1 MPRLGTADTVPRV
14 RSEPSPELHAK
25 LDPLPFLG
33 REAECRALGRA
44 LEEALQGR
52 TRLALVSGEAGIGK
66 SRLVEDLRLRAT
78 THGIAT
84 ALGRCHDGDG
94 APAFWPWTQVLRGL
108 ARESRADLF
117 GGVADDV
124 ARIVPELAQAGSP
137 STERL
142 PSDASDARFR
152 VFAAVGEAL
161 RRAARDAPRLIVLED
176 VHWADVP
183 SLLLL
188 QFLAREIQD
197 VPLLVVATHRELAAD
212 HALQRPLT
220 ALAREPLAR
229 RIELRGLAATDVAG
243 LVAASAGADHAGALA
258 EDLARRTGGNPF
270 FVGELLRFAS
280 RSGGLER
287 LAAGQPLPFLPE
299 INAVVAER
307 LEQVSPDCRGLLRA
321 ATVIGEE
328 FALELLLAA
337 TSLDAADALRLLD
350 EALDARLVAEG
361 RTPGQFAFVHALVRD
376 ALYASLSLTKRTE
389 VHRRIG
395 EAIEVQQREHSGET
409 LAELAHHFVA
419 AAASGTAE
427 QAVDYAR
434 RAGDWAMARLAYED
448 AAARYQQ
455 ALDVFALRR
464 PRDERLRASL
474 LLALA
479 DAASA
484 TGDLERAG
492 KVCEQVATIAQA
504 LNEPALLL
512 ESVLH
517 AEPWWGVR
525 GLRVDPVQITRLES
539 GLAALPADDSPL
551 RALAMAHLAYDVYVA
566 GQLERGQEIAHDATV
581 IARRLGD
588 SHVLLRCL
596 RAQLVVSLGPHQSSR
611 RIAIASEMVDVARS
625 AGDLEMACL
634 AGRWLLLNLFEIGDV
649 AGVER
654 ELEQC
659 TELAARLAQPSLT
672 VYVRGVHT
680 LRQILAGE
688 LPAAE
693 AALVEMLQAA
703 TNLGGR
709 EVIGIQLAL
718 LRVVQGRWDDVRTLV
733 ELTRGRFARFT
744 ALNAALLLAD
754 AESGRL
760 DEARAALDAFAAH
773 DFEDLPRDFL
783 WMTALVLLATV
794 CLRLDDRARAK
805 HLYDLLLPFAELNV
819 IANPGGWFCWGSAHG
834 ALGALAATCG
844 DDDTAERHLERAIAE
859 NHRLGARVWAIS
871 WQQELAALRL
881 ERGRDRDGRARE
893 QLTQALAAAEQIGMQ
908 HVAARARESLAR
920 SDAGEAAA
928 ASVTPSTGMA
938 SSTAAVD
945 RATLRHEG
953 DFWTLGYAGED
964 RRIRDLKGLHYI
976 AHLIR
981 HAGREFHV
989 LDLTSGGPGGDRASL
1004 GSATGTGAVLDGR
1017 AKADY
1022 RRRLADLAEELAEAE
1037 ADADTGRIARLRD
1050 EIDALTDQLSSA
1062 IGLGGR
1068 DRQAGA
1074 AAERARSAVTQSI
1087 RSAIKRIEGELPRL
1101 ATRLQARVRT
1111 GTFCSYEPDPER
1123 PLEWTL

>member
-1 MPRLGTADTVPRV
+1 MRF
-14 RSEPSPELHAK
+14 EPPAELHAK

-66 SRLVEDLRLRAT
+66 SRLVEDLRARAAA
-78 THGIAT
+78 HGIAT
-84 ALGRCHDGDG
+84 ALGRCHDGGG

-108 ARESRADLF
+108 ARESRADVF

-124 ARIVPELAQAGSP
+124 AHILPELAAERPRTS
-137 STERL
+137 ERL

-197 VPLLVVATHRELAAD
+197 APLLVVATHRELAAE
-212 HALQRPLT
+212 HALQRPLA

-229 RIELRGLAATDVAG
+229 RIELRGLATADVAG
-243 LVAASAGADHAGALA
+243 LVEATAGAKNAGALA

-280 RSGGLER
+280 RSGGLQA
-287 LAAGQPLPFLPE
+287 LAAGQPLPLLPE

-307 LEQVSPDCRGLLRA
+307 LDQVSPDCRELLRA

-328 FALELLLAA
+328 FALELLLTA
-337 TSLDAADALRLLD
+337 TSLDTSNALRLLD
-350 EALDARLVAEG
+350 EAIDARLVAEG
-361 RTPGQFAFVHALVRD
+361 PSAGRFAFVHALVRD
-376 ALYASLSLTKRTE
+376 ALYASLSLTRRLDA
-389 VHRRIG
+389 HRRIG
-395 EAIEVQQREHSGET
+395 EAIEAQQREHSGET

-419 AAASGTAE
+419 AAAGGTAE

-484 TGDLERAG
+484 TGDLERAR

-504 LNEPALLL
+504 LQDPALLL

-525 GLRVDPVQITRLES
+525 GLQVDPVQIARLES
-539 GLAALPADDSPL
+539 GLAALPSDDSAL
-551 RALAMAHLAYDVYVA
+551 RALALAHLAYDVCVA

-588 SHVLLRCL
+588 PHVLLRCL
-596 RAQLVVSLGPHQSSR
+596 RAQLVVSLGPQHSR
-611 RIAIASEMVDVARS
+611 QRIAISSEMVDVARS

-634 AGRWLLLNLFEIGDV
+634 AGRWLLLNLYETGDV

-659 TELAARLAQPSLT
+659 TALAARLAQPSIT

-718 LRVVQGRWDDVRTLV
+718 LRIVQGRWDEVRTLV
-733 ELTRGRFARFT
+733 ELARSRFARFN
-744 ALNAALLLAD
+744 AIHAALLLAD

-760 DEARAALDAFAAH
+760 DEARASLDAFAAQ

-783 WMTALVLLATV
+783 WMTALVLLAPV
-794 CLRLDDRARAK
+794 CLRLGDGARATR
-805 HLYDLLLPFAELNV
+805 LYELLLPYAELNV

-834 ALGALAATCG
+834 ALGALASARG
-844 DDDTAERHLERAIAE
+844 DDDAAERHLERAIAE
-859 NHRLGARVWAIS
+859 NHRLGARVWAIT
-871 WQQELAALRL
+871 WQQELASLRL

-893 QLTQALAAAEQIGMQ
+893 QLAQALAAAEQIGMQ
-908 HVAARARESLAR
+908 HVAARARATLAR
-920 SDAGEAAA
+920 LDAGGGGPQAAA
-928 ASVTPSTGMA
+928 AS
-938 SSTAAVD
+938 SSGSAGAATAD
-945 RATLRHEG
+945 HATLRHEG
-953 DFWTLGYAGED
+953 DFWTIGYAGEH

-1004 GSATGTGAVLDGR
+1004 GSASGTGAVLDGR

-1022 RRRLADLAEELAEAE
+1022 RQRLADLAEELAEAE
-1037 ADADTGRIARLRD
+1037 ANADAGRVERLRD